1 MPTKAPMT
9 RITQSRLRRQWR
21 RVAARW
27 VELLWSCPCEYNNI
41 ATYRC
46 YACGAR
52 PPREVRAFLATVPMP
67 VAVKA
72 GRLRGRRTFGRRR
85 SPG

>member
-9 RITQSRLRRQWR
+9 RITQSPLRRRWR
-21 RVAARW
+21 RLAARW

-67 VAVKA
+67 ALPVED
-72 GRLRGRRTFGRRR
+72 GGPR
-85 SPG
+85 